1 MKAHILNLKEEKSVK
16 GKQALRQ
23 NEKSVRKRS
32 SDCKRYRVSITMS
45 DSSTQMCC
53 FCSVQT
59 GWEWVGIQSK
69 RGSESVACLYFM
81 VEVFYSKE
89 TDQVSLLYV

>member
-1 MKAHILNLKEEKSVK
+1 MKAHILNLKEEKPVK

-53 FCSVQT
+53 FCS
-59 GWEWVGIQSK
+59 E
-69 RGSESVACLYFM
+69 
-81 VEVFYSKE
+81 
-89 TDQVSLLYV
+89 